1 MNAIASPIRSPI
13 RSPLAHLDDEDLAEQ
28 AFEAQC
34 FRMREWTVNY
44 LIHQV
49 PRDLEDRLIEILD
62 DIAMRRVGLTEV
74 PK

>member
-1 MNAIASPIRSPI
+1 MKTIASLI

-28 AFEAQC
+28 AFEIQC
-34 FRMREWTVNY
+34 FMMQSWPVAY
-44 LIHQV
+44 LVSQV

-62 DIAMRRVGLTEV
+62 DIASRHAGLTEA